1 MKDEKIVEHIEE
13 VVVEP
18 EEKIEEGVAIE
29 PEETPVEVESVVKG
43 KVTNCV
49 KLNVRRGSDK
59 TSGIREVIEE
69 GAIVEINEKRS
80 TDDWYSVCTESGTK
94 GFCMKEYI
102 TKLP

>member
-1 MKDEKIVEHIEE
+1 MEIGGVMMNEKLVEQVETKKEE
-13 VVVEP
+13 TP
-18 EEKIEEGVAIE
+18 EEKPVKVKNVA
-29 PEETPVEVESVVKG
+29 KG
-43 KVTNCV
+43 KVIDCE
-49 KLNVRRGSDK
+49 KLNVRRHASLEAD
-59 TSGIREVIEE
+59 IIEVIEE

>member
-1 MKDEKIVEHIEE
+1 MKDEKIIEQIEEE

-18 EEKIEEGVAIE
+18 EEKT
-29 PEETPVEVESVVKG
+29 EETVEVEAVVKG
-43 KVTNCV
+43 KDCI
-49 KLNVRRGSDK
+49 KLNVRRGALITSDV
-59 TSGIREVIEE
+59 REVIEE

>member
-1 MKDEKIVEHIEE
+1 MKDKKIVEQVEQIEE

-18 EEKIEEGVAIE
+18 EEKTEEAVEDE
-29 PEETPVEVESVVKG
+29 PIVKG
-43 KVTNCV
+43 KVTDCI
-49 KLNVRRGSDK
+49 KLNVRKGALITSDV
-59 TSGIREVIEE
+59 REVIEE